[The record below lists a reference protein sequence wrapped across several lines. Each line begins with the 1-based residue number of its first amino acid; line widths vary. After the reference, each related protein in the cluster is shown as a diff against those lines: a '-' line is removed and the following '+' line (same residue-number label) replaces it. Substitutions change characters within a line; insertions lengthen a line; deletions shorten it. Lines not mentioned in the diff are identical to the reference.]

1 MALNIAVL
9 GAGFIG
15 KNLLASCIAR
25 GDNVRVLDRNPRPA
39 EFEPIKEWVQ
49 GSFMNGEDIVHA
61 VRGADIVFHL
71 ISSTVPGDTIDENE
85 EIFNNVIQ
93 TINLLRIC
101 VQENVKRII
110 FISSSA
116 VYGLQRRLPIPE
128 IAVTDTIT
136 SIGIHKL
143 TVDKYLHLYK
153 FEYGLDCKIMR
164 LSNPYGIG
172 QKIFGRQGI
181 IAIAIGKVLYRS
193 PIMIRGEGTAIRDF
207 IYIDDVINAC
217 HLLAATDSDEVTF
230 NIGSGRGIYLNDVIK
245 EMSTIIGR
253 ELPVIYSEARK
264 NDIPASILDI
274 SRAKRIL
281 GFEVTVSFSD
291 GLRRTLS
298 FYENYNNSA
307 YNQCPSP

>member
-116 VYGLQRRLPIPE
+116 VYG
-128 IAVTDTIT
+128 
-136 SIGIHKL
+136 
-143 TVDKYLHLYK
+143 
-153 FEYGLDCKIMR
+153 
-164 LSNPYGIG
+164 
-172 QKIFGRQGI
+172 
-181 IAIAIGKVLYRS
+181 
-193 PIMIRGEGTAIRDF
+193 
-207 IYIDDVINAC
+207 
-217 HLLAATDSDEVTF
+217 
-230 NIGSGRGIYLNDVIK
+230 
-245 EMSTIIGR
+245 
-253 ELPVIYSEARK
+253 
-264 NDIPASILDI
+264 
-274 SRAKRIL
+274 
-281 GFEVTVSFSD
+281 
-291 GLRRTLS
+291 
-298 FYENYNNSA
+298 
-307 YNQCPSP
+307 